1 MGEIVMDVK
10 VEQIRDE
17 VIGLRPV
24 YSDAGNCTEILLTN
38 GKLGFDRRGIKSV
51 LSAFARAYALDLSAQ
66 RDLLRTR
73 IKKKIGMPFCIGP
86 ERVFIPLKMRQVL
99 TSNDL
104 SYGYVNVSYIPEE
117 IVEKSKSC
125 CGIVL
130 TNGMELEIFNSRS
143 TILQN
148 KNYGLQLL
156 EFIKEKDQHKIRE
169 QAILDSAHTVGQ
181 LLADISDLLER
192 IDRKLGKE

>member
-1 MGEIVMDVK
+1 MDIR
-10 VEQIRDE
+10 VEQVRDE
-17 VIGLRPV
+17 VIGLKPV
-24 YSDAGNCTEILLTN
+24 YSDAGNCTEIMLIN

-51 LSAFARAYALDLSAQ
+51 LAAFARAYALDLSAQ
-66 RDLLRTR
+66 RDLLRTK

-99 TSNDL
+99 TTNDL
-104 SYGYVNVSYIPEE
+104 AYGYVNVKYVPEE
-117 IVEKSKSC
+117 IMEKGKSC
-125 CGIVL
+125 CMIVL
-130 TNGMELEIFNSRS
+130 ATGMELEIFNSKA

-148 KNYGLQLL
+148 KNYGLQML
-156 EFIKEKDQHKIRE
+156 EFIKEKDQHKAKQ

-181 LLADISDLLER
+181 LLANISELLER